1 MSTID
6 QVLVPD
12 IGDFKD
18 VKVVELLVTVGATV
32 VKDAPI
38 LTLETD
44 KATMDVPSP
53 VAGTVLELQV
63 SVGDVVSQGS
73 PIVRLAR
80 QPEAE
85 TPRATAPKLQTA
97 PPVLEPRLSAL
108 AAPVAAT
115 QVQMPAVAA
124 PTPRGVPVRASP
136 AVRKAARER
145 GIDLARVARTGLDG
159 RLRREDLDEHVR
171 QMAAQPSASGLPPW
185 PAIDYAEFGP
195 VERKALS
202 RLKRIAGANLAR
214 NWQTIPHVT
223 NFDEADITE
232 LEAFRA
238 DVNREQG
245 AGGVKLTMLAFLIK
259 ASVAV
264 LRQHPTF
271 NASLDGDALVYKRY
285 FHIGFAADTPEGL
298 VVPVIRDADR
308 KGLLEIAREAA
319 ALATLARQ
327 GKLKLADLQG
337 GCFTISS
344 LGGIGGT
351 GFTPIINA
359 PEVAILGASRAQLR
373 PIWDGAPFRPRLML
387 PLALS
392 WDHRVVDG
400 AAAAR
405 FLVDLVTLLADFRR
419 ALL

>member
-1 MSTID
+1 MSPSD
-6 QVLVPD
+6 LADEVLIPE

-18 VKVVELLVTVGATV
+18 VRVVELLVKVGEAV
-32 VKDAPI
+32 AKDAPLI
-38 LTLETD
+38 TLETD

-53 VAGTVLELQV
+53 AAGTVLALRV
-63 SVGDVVSQGS
+63 AVGDIVSRGS
-73 PIVRLAR
+73 AILQLAR
-80 QPEAE
+80 TAS
-85 TPRATAPKLQTA
+85 TPAPT
-97 PPVLEPRLSAL
+97 
-108 AAPVAAT
+108 
-115 QVQMPAVAA
+115 A
-124 PTPRGVPVRASP
+124 PTPTAPATSTPEAAATAAPLQIQALESVVAVRAPLPVRASP

-145 GIDLARVARTGLDG
+145 GIDLSRVAATGLGG
-159 RLRREDLDEHVR
+159 RLRREDLEQHG
-171 QMAAQPSASGLPPW
+171 QAAPGIGSGLPAW
-185 PAIDYAEFGP
+185 PQVDYAAYGP
-195 VERKALS
+195 VERKPLS

-214 NWQTIPHVT
+214 NWLTIPHVT
-223 NFDEADITE
+223 NFDEADITD

-238 DVNREQG
+238 QVNREQG
-245 AGGVKLTMLAFLIK
+245 AGGTKLTMLAFLIK

-264 LRQHPTF
+264 LQRHPTF
-271 NASLDGDALVYKRY
+271 NASLDGENLVLKRY

-308 KGLLEIAREAA
+308 KGLLQIARETASLAA
-319 ALATLARQ
+319 QARE

-359 PEVAILGASRAQLR
+359 PEVAILGATKAQMR
-373 PIWDGAPFRPRLML
+373 PVWDGEQFRPRLML
-387 PLALS
+387 PLGLS
-392 WDHRVVDG
+392 WDHRVIDG

-405 FLVDLVTLLADFRR
+405 FLVDLAALLVDFRR